1 MIASPMGKNAK
12 NRNKRSLLR
21 ALNALI
27 FIKSFYILAI
37 LLYIIRQGAQ
47 KKPSH
52 AYIQPAYFK
61 RSSGMTL
68 FGKKEKE
75 EEEEAS
81 AADAPTAPKSTSQS
95 ATRNTLKSVPEDRTE
110 DSTTL
115 FGKNLKITG
124 NVSGEGNM
132 IILGSFEGEFNLKGQ
147 LKVAQG
153 AKVKGNF
160 NATSIAINGDV
171 EGDLTATEKI
181 HMDNTA
187 RINGRIVTP
196 KISILD
202 GAVFDGEMQ
211 MGKRSAQAPRPAAVN
226 PSQTSPAS
234 AAVGKK

>member
-1 MIASPMGKNAK
+1 
-12 NRNKRSLLR
+12 
-21 ALNALI
+21 
-27 FIKSFYILAI
+27 
-37 LLYIIRQGAQ
+37 
-47 KKPSH
+47 
-52 AYIQPAYFK
+52 
-61 RSSGMTL
+61 MTL

-75 EEEEAS
+75 EEEAS
-81 AADAPTAPKSTSQS
+81 AADTPTTPKSTFQS
-95 ATRNTLKSVPEDRTE
+95 ASSNTSKSVPEDRTE

-160 NATSIAINGDV
+160 NAVSIAVNGNV
-171 EGDLTATEKI
+171 EGNLTATEKI

-211 MGKRSAQAPRPAAVN
+211 MGKRSAQASRPTAAK
-226 PSQTSPAS
+226 PLQTSPAS
-234 AAVGKK
+234 AAAEKK